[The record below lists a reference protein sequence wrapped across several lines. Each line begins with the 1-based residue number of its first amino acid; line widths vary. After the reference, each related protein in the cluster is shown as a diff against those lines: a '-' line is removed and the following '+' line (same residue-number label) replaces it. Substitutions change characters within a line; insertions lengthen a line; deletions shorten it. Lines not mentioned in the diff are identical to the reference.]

1 MSNERKKK
9 MRENKSS
16 INIDSRK
23 IKILFAPFPL
33 ALLFSRLALVDLFLL
48 VIDHIIQWI
57 LLQ

>member
-1 MSNERKKK
+1 